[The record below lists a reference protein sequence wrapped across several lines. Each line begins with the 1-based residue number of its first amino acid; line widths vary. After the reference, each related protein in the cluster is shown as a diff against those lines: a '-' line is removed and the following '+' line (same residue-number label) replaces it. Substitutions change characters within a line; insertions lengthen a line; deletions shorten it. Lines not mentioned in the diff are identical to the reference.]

1 MIELRGQSFV
11 VRQND
16 GGAIELLD
24 HLGHGEGFSG
34 AGDAEENLVAVSVGE
49 AADEPGDGFGL
60 VAAGLVVAGKLEF
73 HGGPPLGRK
82 LECSKL
88 FIIRYLSKGPRPGQK
103 AQFKARR
110 PHIFFNDT
118 ETTEKA

>member
-1 MIELRGQSFV
+1 
-11 VRQND
+11 
-16 GGAIELLD
+16 
-24 HLGHGEGFSG
+24 
-34 AGDAEENLVAVSVGE
+34 VAVSVSE

-88 FIIRYLSKGPRPGQK
+88 FIIRYLSKGARPGQK
-103 AQFKARR
+103 AQIKARK
-110 PHIFFNDT
+110 PQIPLLTT
-118 ETTEKA
+118 ENTEKAQSTRRQRKQAVRRRGAENAEKT